1 MRKERKGKGESAA
14 KGKRPPCG
22 LPAPKGPT
30 WAAGISKDKGCAQKR
45 AEPRW
50 LRGRS
55 SRPGTRPGVP
65 GFRLWTLGIQTSRA
79 GFWGAAPPEGQAAR
93 SGRRTRKTLKP
104 LWLKGFLL
112 VEHRRFELLTPTLP
126 VLCATNCA
134 NAPRFSESYHSIFP
148 ISCKALFAFFC
159 DVFLTFSDGSAVL
172 SPCMFS
178 QHQVV

>member
-55 SRPGTRPGVP
+55 SKPGIRSGVP

-93 SGRRTRKTLKP
+93 SGRRTRKTPEP

-126 VLCATNCA
+126 VMRLWIIKNHG
-134 NAPRFSESYHSIFP
+134 APKKPYFQRIPHKDRSSG
-148 ISCKALFAFFC
+148 
-159 DVFLTFSDGSAVL
+159 T
-172 SPCMFS
+172 M
-178 QHQVV
+178 

>member
-55 SRPGTRPGVP
+55 SKPGIRSGIPD
-65 GFRLWTLGIQTSRA
+65 FRLWTLGIQTSRA
-79 GFWGAAPPEGQAAR
+79 GFWGAASPEGQAAR

-126 VLCATNCA
+126 VMRLWIIKNHGA
-134 NAPRFSESYHSIFP
+134 SQ
-148 ISCKALFAFFC
+148 
-159 DVFLTFSDGSAVL
+159 SAYFIKIPYKDR
-172 SPCMFS
+172 SSKTM
-178 QHQVV
+178 

>member
-1 MRKERKGKGESAA
+1 M

-22 LPAPKGPT
+22 LPAPKRPT
-30 WAAGISKDKGCAQKR
+30 WAAGVSKDKGCAQKR

-55 SRPGTRPGVP
+55 SKPGTRPGVP

-79 GFWGAAPPEGQAAR
+79 GFWGPSLEGQRHEEAEKQE
-93 SGRRTRKTLKP
+93 KTLKP
-104 LWLKGFLL
+104 LWLKDFLL

>member
-55 SRPGTRPGVP
+55 SKPGTRPGVP
-65 GFRLWTLGIQTSRA
+65 GFRLWTQGIQTSRA
-79 GFWGAAPPEGQAAR
+79 GFWGPPVEGQRHEVAEEQE
-93 SGRRTRKTLKP
+93 KTLKP

-159 DVFLTFSDGSAVL
+159 DVFLTFSDGSEVL

>member
-55 SRPGTRPGVP
+55 SKPGTRPGVP

-93 SGRRTRKTLKP
+93 SGRRTRKTPEP

-126 VLCATNCA
+126 VMRLWIIKNHGA
-134 NAPRFSESYHSIFP
+134 
-148 ISCKALFAFFC
+148 
-159 DVFLTFSDGSAVL
+159 
-172 SPCMFS
+172 S
-178 QHQVV
+178 QSVYFIKIPYKDRSSKTM

>member
-30 WAAGISKDKGCAQKR
+30 WATGISKDKGCAQKR

-65 GFRLWTLGIQTSRA
+65 GFRLWTLGIQTLRA
-79 GFWGAAPPEGQAAR
+79 GFWGPSLEGQRHEVAEEQE
-93 SGRRTRKTLKP
+93 KTLKP
-104 LWLKGFLL
+104 LRLKGFLPVSYTHL
-112 VEHRRFELLTPTLP
+112 DVYKRQRQRKPPLP
-126 VLCATNCA
+126 K
-134 NAPRFSESYHSIFP
+134 PRKRQPPDPFQTYLIVSYTH
-148 ISCKALFAFFC
+148 L
-159 DVFLTFSDGSAVL
+159 DVYKRQA
-172 SPCMFS
+172 C
-178 QHQVV
+178 